1 MNQAKTLQDIMFEE
15 IELCV
20 RTTQNLLLHIKDTD
34 WDYRPAENMRT
45 LRRTCNPPCFYSSH
59 RSLYL
64 KRRTIRE
71 GSRA

>member
-45 LRRTCNPPCFYSSH
+45 LRELVIHLVSIPATD
-59 RSLYL
+59 LYIL
-64 KRRTIRE
+64 KEEPLE

>member
-34 WDYRPAENMRT
+34 WDYRPAENMPDT
-45 LRRTCNPPCFYSSH
+45 KENL
-59 RSLYL
+59 
-64 KRRTIRE
+64 
-71 GSRA
+71 